1 MLAVEQV
8 GITAATPPTNAA
20 YQYMTW
26 DDGERLYDKDG
37 YARPNR
43 AAQHLGVTKVDLN
56 RLGKYPDFDVINE
69 QCSRVIGAR
78 NPGLTCGFDR

>member
-1 MLAVEQV
+1 MSLRCSRAEVLAVEQV

-37 YARPNR
+37 YARPVKS
-43 AAQHLGVTKVDLN
+43 HEVV
-56 RLGKYPDFDVINE
+56 
-69 QCSRVIGAR
+69 
-78 NPGLTCGFDR
+78 